1 MIARPARPLLVRL
14 RDVESAAATG
24 DRLRDVAVARGRVP
38 RAVTAPLGTFCV
50 DTDERVHAITYDDG
64 PDPEQTPPILD
75 VLARRDARATFF
87 VLSDAVRRHP
97 DVAARIVADG
107 HELALHGKDHR
118 SLLTLS
124 DREAVATVRASK
136 DVVEEIVGTP
146 VRLYRPPYGAHT
158 LRQAIGLRRLGLDLT
173 LWSGDAVDWL
183 DGDEAT
189 IAGRAAAAVFPG
201 SILLLHDTRADPE
214 TVRPGERLPAFDRAA
229 VLDLLLARTRAAGFH
244 ELTAG
249 DLVARHRRVVSIAR
263 QRMVRP

>member
-1 MIARPARPLLVRL
+1 MSPRPSRPLLVRL
-14 RDVESAAATG
+14 RDVESASTTG
-24 DRLRDVAVARGRVP
+24 GRFRDVAVARGLVP
-38 RAVTAPLGTFCV
+38 LVATSPLGTFCV

-75 VLARRDARATFF
+75 VLARRGARATFF

-107 HELALHGKDHR
+107 HELALHGADHR

-124 DREAVATVRASK
+124 GREAVATVRRAK
-136 DVVEEIVGTP
+136 ETVEEIVGTP
-146 VRLYRPPYGAHT
+146 LRLYRPPYGAHT
-158 LRQAIGLRRLGLDLT
+158 LRQAVGLRRLGLDLV

-183 DGDEAT
+183 DGNETT
-189 IAGRAAAAVFPG
+189 IADRAAGSVFPG

-214 TVRPGERLPAFDRAA
+214 TIRPGERLPTFDRAA
-229 VLDLLLARTRAAGFH
+229 VLDLLLERTRAAGFR
-244 ELTAG
+244 EVTAG
-249 DLVARHRRVVSIAR
+249 ELVARHRRVASVAR